1 MLYGVF
7 LGTVVVASRSSW
19 PVAWLGLELNLLSF
33 ISFSIT
39 QPHCKKGAMVYFVV
53 QSCGSLL
60 VLLGGIM
67 GDL

>member
-1 MLYGVF
+1 MFYGV
-7 LGTVVVASRSSW
+7 LIGTVIVASRYSW

-33 ISFSIT
+33 IPFSLS
-39 QPHCKKGAMVYFVV
+39 QSHCKKGAMVYFVV

-60 VLLGGIM
+60 VLLGGIL